1 VLWYSCILIAFQR
14 RFRST
19 PFRDGVS
26 GQVIVSPLA
35 KLGSRLRERARQLRF
50 GILVSVASC
59 IISLTLYAAVYFVSH
74 SSPLLQFLAN
84 IELKTLDTRFQLRG
98 KVEPGPP
105 VVIVA
110 IDQKSE
116 DVLGR
121 WPFPR
126 KHFAAAVD
134 ALREAGA
141 RVIAFDVD
149 FPQPDQNSALDAL
162 QQVQKDYQAR
172 VKPGRADAEFEAKL
186 RSLEESADNDKKFA
200 DALSRFGNAI
210 LGYFYLRGDEAR
222 SVSAE
227 RMNEFLNY
235 LSFQA
240 YPNIVHPEYAKNSE
254 LLLNPQLQFEGL
266 SPDLGSFAA
275 NAKNFGYFNVLPDSD
290 GTVRREPV
298 IIPFRGSFYPS
309 LDVAAALAYE
319 NLPLEQVNV
328 VFNPNG
334 LERIDFGKVRL
345 PTDPAGY
352 VLIDFFGPGRTFPI
366 YSLSDVIERKVPPDE
381 LKDRL
386 VLIGPTAVGI
396 GDTAVTPFQQMNF
409 PGVEVH
415 ANFVTNILQGRFIR
429 RGIRENVIDILFL
442 LLFSL
447 PAGIVLGVASPR
459 RATVLTLVLLG
470 AFLVLACWLFA
481 YQRMWIVIVLPSAT
495 LAVNYAVIVS
505 YRFFFEERQKRK
517 VRAAFT
523 QYVPPGV
530 IAEMLQHPELLRLGG
545 EEKELT
551 AMFSDIRGFTTLSEG
566 LSPTA
571 LVELLNEF
579 LSSMTDV
586 IFKYWGTLDKYIG
599 DAIMAFWG
607 APYPQADHAARA
619 CGAAL
624 EMLEMLK
631 KLQAKWQA
639 EGRPRIDIGV
649 GINTGPM
656 VVGNMGSA
664 KRFNFTIMGDNV
676 NLASRLE
683 GTNKQFGTRIILSEA
698 TYLQVHERFIARE
711 LDLIRVKGKAKPV
724 RIFELLGPTSELETH
739 RARIERF
746 HKGLEEYRSGEWER
760 ALRTFEELTRDYP
773 QDPPSR
779 IFVERCRDLLQ
790 QPPEGAW
797 DGVYVMKTK

>member
-1 VLWYSCILIAFQR
+1 MLS
-14 RFRST
+14 
-19 PFRDGVS
+19 PF
-26 GQVIVSPLA
+26 A
-35 KLGSRLRERARQLRF
+35 KLGSRLLQHARRF
-50 GILVSVASC
+50 RVGILVSLAVC
-59 IISLTLYAAVYFVSH
+59 IISLTLYVAVYFASH
-74 SSPLLQFLAN
+74 PSPLLQFLAN
-84 IELKTLDTRFQLRG
+84 IELKTLDVRFQFRG

-162 QQVQKDYQAR
+162 QQVRKDYQAR
-172 VKPGRADAEFEAKL
+172 LKPGMEDPKFEAELKV
-186 RSLEESADNDKKFA
+186 LEEGADNDKKFA
-200 DALSRFGNAI
+200 DALSRFDNVI
-210 LGYFYLRGDEAR
+210 LGYFYLRGDEAKTVN
-222 SVSAE
+222 SE
-227 RMNEFLNY
+227 RVNEFLNY

-240 YPNIVHPEYAKNSE
+240 YPSIVHPEYAKDSE
-254 LLLNPQLQFEGL
+254 LLINPQLQFEGL
-266 SPDLGSFAA
+266 SPNLGRFAA
-275 NAKNFGYFNVLPDSD
+275 NAKNFGYFNIIPDSD

-309 LDVAAALAYE
+309 LDVAAALAYA

-345 PTDPAGY
+345 PTDPSGY
-352 VLIDFFGPGRTFPI
+352 VQIDYFGPGKTFPV
-366 YSLSDVIERKVPPDE
+366 YSLSDVIERKVPRDE
-381 LKDRL
+381 LRDRL

-396 GDTAVTPFQQMNF
+396 GDSAVTPFQQMNF
-409 PGVEVH
+409 SGVEVH
-415 ANFVTNILQGRFIR
+415 ANFITNILQGRFIR

-447 PAGIVLGVASPR
+447 PVGMVLSVAPPR
-459 RATVLTLVLLG
+459 RATAITVVLLG
-470 AFLVLACWLFA
+470 AFLLLAFYLFA
-481 YQRMWIVIVLPSAT
+481 YHRIWIVILLPTAT
-495 LAVNYAVIVS
+495 LGVNYLVIIS
-505 YRFFFEERQKRK
+505 HRFFFEERQKRK

-530 IAEMLQHPELLRLGG
+530 IARILQHPELLRLGG

-566 LSPTA
+566 LSATA

-579 LSSMTDV
+579 LSEMTDV
-586 IFKYWGTLDKYIG
+586 IFKNWGTLDKYIG

-607 APYPQADHAARA
+607 APYPQTDHAVRA
-619 CGAAL
+619 CRAAL
-624 EMLEMLK
+624 EMLGVLNQ
-631 KLQAKWQA
+631 LQAKWEAQ
-639 EGRPRIDIGV
+639 GRPRIDIGV
-649 GINTGPM
+649 GINTGLM

-683 GTNKQFGTRIILSEA
+683 GTNKQFGTRVIISEA
-698 TYLQVHERFIARE
+698 TYLAVHEHFIARE
-711 LDLIRVKGKAKPV
+711 LDLIRVKGKIKPV
-724 RIFELLGPTSELETH
+724 KIFELLGPTSDLETH
-739 RARIERF
+739 RDRVERF
-746 HKGLEEYRSGEWER
+746 HKGLEEYRNGQWES
-760 ALRTFEELTRDYP
+760 ALETFKELTIHYP
-773 QDPPSR
+773 QDAPSH
-779 IFVERCRDLLQ
+779 IFIKRCQDMLE